1 MIVYLVQQL
10 QLEGWGVGSTR
21 TTQLSSRLLQL
32 LEWNISIAV
41 CVCVCVCVCVKMRG
55 SSVQRRVSPQL
66 TMYVCAAASVSQPTN
81 IGSLSVEVTMY
92 GDASCVT
99 AIPNGFAT

>member
-41 CVCVCVCVCVKMRG
+41 CVCVCVCVKMRG
-55 SSVQRRVSPQL
+55 WSVQRRVSPQL
-66 TMYVCAAASVSQPTN
+66 TMYVCAAASVGQPTN

-99 AIPNGFAT
+99 AIPNRFAT